1 VTDCGSY
8 RELLGGYVLGALSAE
23 DTAMVEQHIEACPRC
38 GREYGE
44 LAGLPGLLDLAGS
57 AEAELEGPPP
67 ALEEAVLDRFARE
80 RRGLATASQKPRHG
94 LRLGLGLG
102 LAGAVVT
109 VVLVILATGL
119 LSSSDTRA
127 FGHAR
132 LTGIGA
138 NAYADLH
145 AVRAGTHVDL
155 RVRGLRDAPK
165 GVYELWC
172 IPDKGRWI
180 SGGSFR
186 VDSHGGAYVELT
198 SAARP
203 GDYERMVITRRDAS
217 ERRQVL
223 AGRVTY

>member
-1 VTDCGSY
+1 MTGCGSY

-23 DTAMVEQHIEACPRC
+23 DTATVEQHIESCPRC

-80 RRGLATASQKPRHG
+80 RRGLATTRQEPRRR
-94 LRLGLGLG
+94 LRLGLG
-102 LAGAVVT
+102 LAGAVVAA
-109 VVLVILATGL
+109 VVVVVATGL
-119 LSSSDTRA
+119 LSSSESRA

-132 LTGIGA
+132 LTGAGA

-145 AVRAGTHVDL
+145 AVRAGTYVDL
-155 RVRGLRDAPK
+155 KVRGLRDVPK

-172 IPDKGRWI
+172 IPDRGRWI

-186 VDSHGGAYVELT
+186 VDSHGRAHVELT

-203 GDYERMVITRRDAS
+203 GDYERMVITRRAAS
-217 ERRQVL
+217 ERQQVL
-223 AGRVTY
+223 AGRVQY